1 MQLLLLSF
9 LNFSFACCS
18 YVVLRCTVQKFYF
31 VSMKRLNCFVKSTLF
46 ILKINKLSV
55 LRTAVRPPQYAR
67 PLQVSTWTTT
77 QSGLRGD
84 LDCLAFNWCAMSA
97 VARQFWCTSAT
108 FRYWIMCKHASDWL
122 YMTLTSPLTTYVC
135 RWCGSSYP
143 IPVLSLKFVS
153 IPFRRYNTFSV
164 SALIRPG
171 EGEQTDDSHQ
181 RFMSP
186 PGGAGA

>member
-67 PLQVSTWTTT
+67 PLQVST
-77 QSGLRGD
+77 
-84 LDCLAFNWCAMSA
+84 
-97 VARQFWCTSAT
+97 
-108 FRYWIMCKHASDWL
+108 
-122 YMTLTSPLTTYVC
+122 
-135 RWCGSSYP
+135 
-143 IPVLSLKFVS
+143 
-153 IPFRRYNTFSV
+153 
-164 SALIRPG
+164 
-171 EGEQTDDSHQ
+171 
-181 RFMSP
+181 
-186 PGGAGA
+186 